1 MYAVVC
7 LVVLFNWER
16 EQSMHELEAKAQ
28 RFSIVSG
35 ESPTEEKKQT
45 NDNPTLKFNLHEKCD
60 SRAPSIHNE
69 VTINKQTKKNA

>member
-1 MYAVVC
+1 
-7 LVVLFNWER
+7 
-16 EQSMHELEAKAQ
+16 MHELEAKAQ

-35 ESPTEEKKQT
+35 ESQTEEKKQT